1 MDTPEKPRV
10 VQPGDKYLVRFPDGM
25 RDRISKAAK
34 ANSRSM
40 NAEIVARLQASFEQG
55 ASSLTAEDIT
65 KLFDAHHE
73 RLLAT
78 LQEAVA
84 AAKAPPPTT
93 EN

>member
-1 MDTPEKPRV
+1 MARNEPQVNLRIPEALKS
-10 VQPGDKYLVRFPDGM
+10 GLD
-25 RDRISKAAK
+25 AAAIK
-34 ANSRSM
+34 NKRSLT
-40 NAEIVARLQASFEQG
+40 AEIVARLQASFEPD
-55 ASSLTAEDIT
+55 SSNLTTADIT
-65 KLFDAHHE
+65 KLFDAHHD